1 MGVTEPSAVAS
12 APSLDT
18 PTVGRRERFLAALE
32 RRPVDRTPVICT
44 GGSMSSVPAQV
55 VALSGQSLP
64 AAHRDAQAMAQL
76 ALAAARLT
84 GFEAVG
90 VPLCTTVEAEAYGA
104 PIDLGDA
111 DTEARIVREPYAS
124 VRDVVLP
131 EVRALY
137 ARSRAPLVVEAVR
150 ELSASAGDLPI
161 IANLIGPMSIAASL
175 VDPMTFMRE
184 LRTRP
189 DEVAALAAHVTDFLI
204 DWAHELIAAVAPHLR
219 RLAAAI
225 KADGGRVLLHMCG
238 TPGKSLVTL
247 ATLGIDAFIPDAS
260 VVPAELRASLGEVAI
275 IGNVSTFLL
284 HQGRPESIGALAERL
299 CKQAQIDV
307 LAPTCGMSSATPLI
321 NIRALTQ
328 AATAFL
334 VGDAKFEE
342 SMDHV

>member
-1 MGVTEPSAVAS
+1 
-12 APSLDT
+12 
-18 PTVGRRERFLAALE
+18 
-32 RRPVDRTPVICT
+32 
-44 GGSMSSVPAQV
+44 MSSVPAQV

-64 AAHRDAQAMAQL
+64 AAHRDARAMAQL

-124 VRDVVLP
+124 VPDVVLS
-131 EVRALY
+131 EVQGIY

-150 ELSASAGDLPI
+150 QLSASAGDLPI

-175 VDPMTFMRE
+175 VDPMTFLRE

-204 DWAHELIAAVAPHLR
+204 DWAHELIAAGALAIAIHEDTTTPALVGARTFDAAVAPQLR

-299 CKQAQIDV
+299 CKHAHIDV

-328 AATAFL
+328 AATAFP

-342 SMDHV
+342 STHHV